1 MVNENDM
8 KRVRRLLALLRA
20 EGIDCIIAGGFAR
33 DKFFEATPKDIDI
46 ICAGVSHEVIATLFE
61 ETATQTRSY
70 PKYNGPESDRLAG
83 VWKIL
88 DTNIDVI
95 LYEVPTALEAVSKF
109 DYNLNQFVYDEDT
122 EQSEYV
128 GEGDWHTLVRLR
140 DDARGSRELKM
151 KEKFSELVLGLT
163 GPTAAGFASVFGM
176 SIEDFDKQIGF

>member
-95 LYEVPTALEAVSKF
+95 LYEVPTVYDAIMKF
-109 DYNLNQFVYDEDT
+109 DYNLNQFIWNEDT
-122 EQSEYV
+122 EMAAYI
-128 GEGDWHTLVRLR
+128 GEGTWKTLVRLR
-140 DDARGSRELKM
+140 DDARGSREVKM
-151 KEKFSELVLGLT
+151 QQKFKDLVWPIINADGY
-163 GPTAAGFASVFGM
+163 GDPF
-176 SIEDFDKQIGF
+176 

>member
-8 KRVRRLLALLRA
+8 KRARRLLALLRA
-20 EGIDCIIAGGFAR
+20 EDIDCIIAGGFAR
-33 DKFFEATPKDIDI
+33 DKFFGAPPKDIDI

-122 EQSEYV
+122 EESIYV
-128 GEGDWHTLVRLR
+128 GYNHWSRLDRLR
-140 DDARGSRELKM
+140 NDTRGSREEKM
-151 KEKFSELVLGLT
+151 QQKFKDLVWPIINADGY
-163 GPTAAGFASVFGM
+163 GDPF
-176 SIEDFDKQIGF
+176 

>member
-46 ICAGVSHEVIATLFE
+46 ICAGVPHEVIATLFE
-61 ETATQTRSY
+61 ETGTLTRSY

-109 DYNLNQFVYDEDT
+109 DYNLNQFVWNEYMEIA
-122 EQSEYV
+122 EYV
-128 GEGDWHTLVRLR
+128 GEGTWRTLVRLR
-140 DDARGSRELKM
+140 DDARGSRQAKM
-151 KEKFSELVLGLT
+151 EQKFHDLVEPAL
-163 GPTAAGFASVFGM
+163 ASYDEPF
-176 SIEDFDKQIGF
+176 

>member
-33 DKFFEATPKDIDI
+33 DTFFEATPKDIDI
-46 ICAGVSHEVIATLFE
+46 ICAGVPHEVIATLFE

-95 LYEVPTALEAVSKF
+95 LYEVPTALEAVNKF

-122 EQSEYV
+122 GLPEYV
-128 GEGDWHTLVRLR
+128 GEGTWKSLVQLR
-140 DDARGSRELKM
+140 EDARGSRAEKM
-151 KEKFSELVLGLT
+151 QQKFKDLVEPVLVATYGD
-163 GPTAAGFASVFGM
+163 PF
-176 SIEDFDKQIGF
+176 

>member
-46 ICAGVSHEVIATLFE
+46 ICAGVSHDVIATLFE

-95 LYEVPTALEAVSKF
+95 LYEVPTSLEAVSKF
-109 DYNLNQFVYDEDT
+109 DYNLNQFVYDE
-122 EQSEYV
+122 EAEESVYV
-128 GEGDWHTLVRLR
+128 GYNHWSRLDRLR
-140 DDARGSRELKM
+140 DDARGSREEKM
-151 KEKFSELVLGLT
+151 KQKFKDLVWPIINADGY
-163 GPTAAGFASVFGM
+163 GDPF
-176 SIEDFDKQIGF
+176 

>member
-33 DKFFEATPKDIDI
+33 DTFFEATPKDIDI
-46 ICAGVSHEVIATLFE
+46 ICAGVPHEVIATLFE

-95 LYEVPTALEAVSKF
+95 LYEVPTALEAVDKF

-122 EQSEYV
+122 EECRYV
-128 GEGDWHTLVRLR
+128 GHNHWSRLDRLR
-140 DDARGSRELKM
+140 DDARGSREEKM
-151 KEKFSELVLGLT
+151 QQKFKDLVW
-163 GPTAAGFASVFGM
+163 PIITADGYGDPF
-176 SIEDFDKQIGF
+176 

>member
-20 EGIDCIIAGGFAR
+20 EGIDCVIAGGFAR
-33 DKFFEATPKDIDI
+33 DTFFEATPKDIDI
-46 ICAGVSHEVIATLFE
+46 ICAGVPHEVIATLFE

-122 EQSEYV
+122 EESIYV
-128 GEGDWHTLVRLR
+128 GYNHWSRLDRLR
-140 DDARGSRELKM
+140 DDARGSREEKM
-151 KEKFSELVLGLT
+151 QQKFKDLVWPIINADGY
-163 GPTAAGFASVFGM
+163 GDPF
-176 SIEDFDKQIGF
+176 

>member
-122 EQSEYV
+122 EESVYV
-128 GEGDWHTLVRLR
+128 GYNHWSRLDRLR
-140 DDARGSRELKM
+140 DDARGSREEKM
-151 KEKFSELVLGLT
+151 QQKFKDLVWPIINADGY
-163 GPTAAGFASVFGM
+163 GDPF
-176 SIEDFDKQIGF
+176 

>member
-61 ETATQTRSY
+61 ETGTQTRSY

-122 EQSEYV
+122 EESVYV
-128 GEGDWHTLVRLR
+128 GYNHWSRLDRLR
-140 DDARGSRELKM
+140 DDARGSREEKM
-151 KEKFSELVLGLT
+151 QQKFKDLVWPIINADGY
-163 GPTAAGFASVFGM
+163 GDPF
-176 SIEDFDKQIGF
+176 

>member
-95 LYEVPTALEAVSKF
+95 LYEVSTALEAVSKF
-109 DYNLNQFVYDEDT
+109 DYNLNQFVWNEHYERA
-122 EQSEYV
+122 EYV
-128 GEGDWHTLVRLR
+128 GEGTWRKLVRLR
-140 DDARGSRELKM
+140 DDARGSREVKM
-151 KEKFSELVLGLT
+151 NEKFRDLVEPVLAPRLNDDWCE
-163 GPTAAGFASVFGM
+163 PLSFL
-176 SIEDFDKQIGF
+176 

>member
-95 LYEVPTALEAVSKF
+95 LYEVPTVYDAIMKF
-109 DYNLNQFVYDEDT
+109 DYNLNQFIWNEDT
-122 EQSEYV
+122 EMAAYI
-128 GEGDWHTLVRLR
+128 GEGTWKTLVRLR
-140 DDARGSRELKM
+140 DDARGSREVKM
-151 KEKFSELVLGLT
+151 QEKFKDLVWPIINADGY
-163 GPTAAGFASVFGM
+163 GDPF
-176 SIEDFDKQIGF
+176 

>member
-109 DYNLNQFVYDEDT
+109 DYNLNQFIYDKDAEV
-122 EQSEYV
+122 SFFV
-128 GEGDWHTLVRLR
+128 GEHSWQRLVRLR
-140 DDARGSRELKM
+140 DDARGSREEKM
-151 KEKFSELVLGLT
+151 QQKFRDLVEPILE
-163 GPTAAGFASVFGM
+163 AWRSYF
-176 SIEDFDKQIGF
+176 

>member
-33 DKFFEATPKDIDI
+33 DTFFEATPKDIDI

-109 DYNLNQFVYDEDT
+109 DYNLNQFVYDE
-122 EQSEYV
+122 ESEHATYV
-128 GEGDWHTLVRLR
+128 GEGTWTKLVRLR
-140 DDARGSRELKM
+140 DDARGSRQEKM
-151 KEKFSELVLGLT
+151 EQKFRDLVAFGAQTPYDTSLDDALSMFGL
-163 GPTAAGFASVFGM
+163 
-176 SIEDFDKQIGF
+176 

>member
-61 ETATQTRSY
+61 ETATHTRSY

-122 EQSEYV
+122 EESIYV
-128 GEGDWHTLVRLR
+128 GYNHWSRLDRLR
-140 DDARGSRELKM
+140 DDARGSREEKM
-151 KEKFSELVLGLT
+151 QQKFKDLVWPIINADGY
-163 GPTAAGFASVFGM
+163 GDPF
-176 SIEDFDKQIGF
+176 

>member
-122 EQSEYV
+122 EESVYM
-128 GEGDWHTLVRLR
+128 GYNHWSRLDRLR
-140 DDARGSRELKM
+140 DDARGSREEKM
-151 KEKFSELVLGLT
+151 QQKFKDLVWPIINADGY
-163 GPTAAGFASVFGM
+163 GDPF
-176 SIEDFDKQIGF
+176 

>member
-122 EQSEYV
+122 EESIYV
-128 GEGDWHTLVRLR
+128 GYNHWSRLDRLR
-140 DDARGSRELKM
+140 DDARGSREEKM
-151 KEKFSELVLGLT
+151 QQKFKDLVWPIINADGY
-163 GPTAAGFASVFGM
+163 GDPF
-176 SIEDFDKQIGF
+176 

>member
-109 DYNLNQFVYDEDT
+109 DYNLNQFVYDE
-122 EQSEYV
+122 EAEESVYV
-128 GEGDWHTLVRLR
+128 GYNHWSRLDRLR
-140 DDARGSRELKM
+140 DDARGSREEKM
-151 KEKFSELVLGLT
+151 QQKFKDLVWPIINADGY
-163 GPTAAGFASVFGM
+163 GDPF
-176 SIEDFDKQIGF
+176 

>member
-20 EGIDCIIAGGFAR
+20 EGIDCVIAGGFAR
-33 DKFFEATPKDIDI
+33 DTFFEATPKDIDI
-46 ICAGVSHEVIATLFE
+46 ICAGVSHDVIATLFE

-95 LYEVPTALEAVSKF
+95 LYEVPTALEAVDKF
-109 DYNLNQFVYDEDT
+109 DYNLNQFVYDEET
-122 EQSEYV
+122 EECRYV
-128 GEGDWHTLVRLR
+128 GYNHWSRLDRLR
-140 DDARGSRELKM
+140 DDARGSREEKM
-151 KEKFSELVLGLT
+151 QQKFKDLVW
-163 GPTAAGFASVFGM
+163 PIITADGYGDPF
-176 SIEDFDKQIGF
+176 

>member
-33 DKFFEATPKDIDI
+33 DTFFEATPKDIDI
-46 ICAGVSHEVIATLFE
+46 ICAGVTHEVIATLFE

-95 LYEVPTALEAVSKF
+95 LYEVPTALEAVAKF
-109 DYNLNQFVYDEDT
+109 DYNLNQFVYDEET
-122 EQSEYV
+122 EHARYV
-128 GEGDWHTLVRLR
+128 GEGTWGKLIRLR
-140 DDARGSRELKM
+140 DDARGSRQEKM
-151 KEKFSELVLGLT
+151 EQKFRDLVAFGPSTPYDTSLDDALSMFGL
-163 GPTAAGFASVFGM
+163 
-176 SIEDFDKQIGF
+176 

>member
-20 EGIDCIIAGGFAR
+20 EGIDCLIAGGFAR
-33 DKFFEATPKDIDI
+33 DKFFEADPKDIDI
-46 ICAGVSHEVIATLFE
+46 ICAGVPHEIIATLFE
-61 ETATQTRSY
+61 ETGTLTRSY

-109 DYNLNQFVYDEDT
+109 DYNLNQFVWNEYMEIA
-122 EQSEYV
+122 EYV
-128 GEGDWHTLVRLR
+128 GEGTWRKLVRLR
-140 DDARGSRELKM
+140 DDARGSRQEKM
-151 KEKFSELVLGLT
+151 EQKFHDLVEPVL
-163 GPTAAGFASVFGM
+163 AGYDEPF
-176 SIEDFDKQIGF
+176 

>member
-1 MVNENDM
+1 MVNQNDM

-122 EQSEYV
+122 EESVYV
-128 GEGDWHTLVRLR
+128 GYNHWSRLDRLR
-140 DDARGSRELKM
+140 DDARGSREEKM
-151 KEKFSELVLGLT
+151 QQKFKDLVWPIINADGY
-163 GPTAAGFASVFGM
+163 GDPF
-176 SIEDFDKQIGF
+176 

>member
-33 DKFFEATPKDIDI
+33 DTFFEATPKDIDI
-46 ICAGVSHEVIATLFE
+46 ICAGVSHDVIATLFE

-122 EQSEYV
+122 EESVYV
-128 GEGDWHTLVRLR
+128 GEGNWHTLVRLR
-140 DDARGSRELKM
+140 DDARGSREEKM
-151 KEKFSELVLGLT
+151 RQKFTELVEGNLD
-163 GPTAAGFASVFGM
+163 AYFA
-176 SIEDFDKQIGF
+176 DFDNSIGF

>member
-33 DKFFEATPKDIDI
+33 DTFFEATPKDIDI

-109 DYNLNQFVYDEDT
+109 DYNLNQFVYNEDT
-122 EQSEYV
+122 EESIYV
-128 GEGDWHTLVRLR
+128 GYNHWSRLDRLR
-140 DDARGSRELKM
+140 DDARGSREEKM
-151 KEKFSELVLGLT
+151 QQKFKDLVWPIINADGY
-163 GPTAAGFASVFGM
+163 GDPF
-176 SIEDFDKQIGF
+176 

>member
-33 DKFFEATPKDIDI
+33 DTFFEATPKDIDI
-46 ICAGVSHEVIATLFE
+46 ICAGVPHEVIATLFE

-95 LYEVPTALEAVSKF
+95 LYEVPTALEAVDKF
-109 DYNLNQFVYDEDT
+109 DYNLNQFVFDEDT
-122 EQSEYV
+122 EECRYV
-128 GEGDWHTLVRLR
+128 GHNHWSRLDRLR
-140 DDARGSRELKM
+140 DDARGSREEKM
-151 KEKFSELVLGLT
+151 QQKFKDLVW
-163 GPTAAGFASVFGM
+163 PIITADGYGDPF
-176 SIEDFDKQIGF
+176 

>member
-109 DYNLNQFVYDEDT
+109 DYNLNQFVYDE
-122 EQSEYV
+122 ESEHATYV
-128 GEGDWHTLVRLR
+128 GEGTWAKLVRLR
-140 DDARGSRELKM
+140 DDARGSRQEKMEQKFRDLVDIGTELSRGDLSL
-151 KEKFSELVLGLT
+151 EECLGN
-163 GPTAAGFASVFGM
+163 FGL
-176 SIEDFDKQIGF
+176 

>member
-46 ICAGVSHEVIATLFE
+46 ICAGVPHDVIATLFE

-122 EQSEYV
+122 EESVYV
-128 GEGDWHTLVRLR
+128 GYNHWSRLDRLR
-140 DDARGSRELKM
+140 DDARGSREEKM
-151 KEKFSELVLGLT
+151 QQKFKDLVWPIINADGY
-163 GPTAAGFASVFGM
+163 GDPF
-176 SIEDFDKQIGF
+176 

>member
-109 DYNLNQFVYDEDT
+109 DYNLNQFVYNEDT
-122 EQSEYV
+122 EESRYV
-128 GEGDWHTLVRLR
+128 GEGNWHKLVRLR
-140 DDARGSRELKM
+140 DDARGSREEKM
-151 KEKFSELVLGLT
+151 RQKFAELVEGNLD
-163 GPTAAGFASVFGM
+163 AYFA
-176 SIEDFDKQIGF
+176 DFDNSIGF

>member
-33 DKFFEATPKDIDI
+33 DTFFEATPKDIDI

-109 DYNLNQFVYDEDT
+109 DYNLNQFVYNEDT
-122 EQSEYV
+122 EESVYV
-128 GEGDWHTLVRLR
+128 GYNHWSRLDRLR
-140 DDARGSRELKM
+140 DDARGSREEKM
-151 KEKFSELVLGLT
+151 QQKFKDLVWPIINADGY
-163 GPTAAGFASVFGM
+163 GDPF
-176 SIEDFDKQIGF
+176 

>member
-33 DKFFEATPKDIDI
+33 DTFFEATPKDIDI
-46 ICAGVSHEVIATLFE
+46 ICAGVPHEVIATLFE

-95 LYEVPTALEAVSKF
+95 LYEVPTALEAVGKF
-109 DYNLNQFVYDEDT
+109 DYNLNQFVWNELT
-122 EQSEYV
+122 EYAEYV
-128 GEGDWHTLVRLR
+128 GEGHWNTLVRLR
-140 DDARGSRELKM
+140 DDARGSREVKM
-151 KEKFSELVLGLT
+151 QEKFNDLVLGLNNPSAM
-163 GPTAAGFASVFGM
+163 GL

>member
-33 DKFFEATPKDIDI
+33 DTFFEATPKDIDI
-46 ICAGVSHEVIATLFE
+46 ICAGVPHEVIATLFE

-95 LYEVPTALEAVSKF
+95 LYEVPTALEAVEKF

-122 EQSEYV
+122 EECRYV
-128 GEGDWHTLVRLR
+128 GHNHWSRLDRLR
-140 DDARGSRELKM
+140 DDARGSREEKM
-151 KEKFSELVLGLT
+151 QQKFKDLVW
-163 GPTAAGFASVFGM
+163 PIITADGYGDPF
-176 SIEDFDKQIGF
+176 